1 MILRKAFLILVVISA
16 TVPFAIVS
24 CDDEPGSQNDFDR
37 TVMLQNYADHII
49 KPQLGDLQSSVNT
62 LKTSADLFADEPNE
76 ENLIICQNA
85 WIEAYSDW
93 QFVNA
98 FNFGPGGEEGLRKG
112 LVEEA
117 GTFPVSVTKIENNI
131 TAGTSNMDDFNR
143 DARGF
148 LAIEYLIFNLS
159 DNRQE
164 ILSGYEST
172 NRRAYLKALVQKLKT
187 QIDAVVVAWNSDYT
201 AEFVSNDG
209 TDVGSSTSH
218 LYNEFVRSFEAIK
231 NFKVALP
238 LGLRPGQTQTEPQ
251 LVEAYYSGKS
261 VTMAKLHLTAIENI
275 WEGKSRSGVDGV
287 GFKEYLLSVTGGSD
301 LIASTEAQLA
311 NVKAALNTIPEDQRL
326 SILIESEFSDVEALH
341 TELQKQT
348 RFFKSDMSSL
358 LGIAITFS
366 SGDGD

>member
-1 MILRKAFLILVVISA
+1 MIFKKAYLIPIVVLA

-24 CDDEPGSQNDFDR
+24 CDDESVSQNDFDR
-37 TVMLQNYADHII
+37 TAMLQNYADHII
-49 KPQLGDLQSSVNT
+49 KPQLSNLQTSVNA
-62 LKTSADLFADEPNE
+62 LKTAADLFAGEPNE

-85 WIEAYSDW
+85 WIAAYSDW
-93 QFVNA
+93 QFFNA
-98 FNFGPGGEEGLRKG
+98 FNFGPAGEDGLRKG

-117 GTFPVSVTKIENNI
+117 GTFPASVTKIENNI
-131 TAGTSNMDDFNR
+131 AAGTTNMDDFNR

-148 LAIEYLIFNLS
+148 IAVEYMIFNLS
-159 DNRQE
+159 DNNE
-164 ILSGYEST
+164 EVLSGYESM
-172 NRRAYLKALVQKLKT
+172 NRRTYLKALVQKLKT
-187 QIDAVVVAWNSDYT
+187 QIDAAAVAWNGDYA

-238 LGLRPGQTQTEPQ
+238 LGLRPGQTHTEPQ
-251 LVEAYYSGKS
+251 LVEAYYSGRS
-261 VTMAKLHLTAIENI
+261 VRMATLHLTAIENI
-275 WEGKSRSGVDGV
+275 WEGRSRSGVDGV
-287 GFKEYLLSVTGGSD
+287 GFKEYLRSVTGGEE

-311 NVKAALNTIPEDQRL
+311 NVKAALNAISEDQRL
-326 SILIESEFSDVEALH
+326 SVLIESEFSNVEALH